1 MQSPQRRWK
10 TQALQCKRAF
20 SSFLWESQLP
30 REFLHQLVTNAIG
43 ACKSA
48 HHDDQ
53 RKLYTH
59 VLEMRA
65 TRCPC
70 GSGDKAQLKH
80 HTKLAASAGPGLGV
94 TAKRLLTLQSNYSSG
109 NQSLT
114 PGLGVGR
121 GWGWGGCLCSRLLK
135 KVLL

>member
-20 SSFLWESQLP
+20 SFLWESQLP
-30 REFLHQLVTNAIG
+30 REFLNQLVTNAIG
-43 ACKSA
+43 ACGSA
-48 HHDDQ
+48 RHDDQ

-80 HTKLAASAGPGLGV
+80 HTKLPKSAGPGLGV
-94 TAKRLLTLQSNYSSG
+94 TAKRLLTLQSNHSSG

-114 PGLGVGR
+114 PGLGVGV
-121 GWGWGGCLCSRLLK
+121 WGWGGRCRCSRLLK